1 MKYVILL
8 ALLGVSACD
17 TMGMSSNTAGTQTST
32 QMINDD
38 EGSKDDGGTGTGGTG
53 TGTGGGTTN

>member
-1 MKYVILL
+1 MKYLILL

-17 TMGMSSNTAGTQTST
+17 TMGMSSNAPGTQTKT

-38 EGSKDDGGTGTGGTG
+38 EGSKDDAGSETGGAAI
-53 TGTGGGTTN
+53 N